1 MTALFNVMS
10 KDVEGMREKADQHDH
25 HTSSTACIDI
35 PKETEIHCLQLLPLE
50 ELVPLSQTLI
60 SPPLAR
66 LLNLKSPTPPS
77 TQPVLRRASAIE
89 PFHFH
94 YVELQQMQQLQEDDS
109 VRGAEADDRP
119 KYNVEDPCRRHH
131 MLTGGSF
138 FQLDGKA
145 DFTMPAGLKRSYV
158 NAGLPEGYGMQLSDG
173 TDGADGNDDQT
184 DGFGMNQLVEREN
197 SSNSGDGGTGSGG
210 GGAGSSGAR
219 TLKRPR
225 LVWTP
230 QLHKRFVD
238 AVSQLGIKN
247 AVPKTIMQLMNVE
260 GLTRENVASHLQK
273 YRLYLRRV
281 QQGSLFSSCGNS
293 PTKSILGGLDHPH
306 HHSLIGAPHMLPV
319 GSNADHLFS
328 STDIPNSTNMVST
341 NHHQHNHSLHRLPG
355 PINHLVMPQH
365 TPSLLLQPVPQ
376 HQFNQAMAVVKS
388 PPSFNLSQ
396 HLNDPRHSLVNTL
409 RSPIKKTAWTS
420 PHASLKDINAVHYME
435 NHGAPAAGGSSPPQ
449 RALTLFP
456 H

>member
-10 KDVEGMREKADQHDH
+10 KDVEGMREKADRHDH
-25 HTSSTACIDI
+25 HTSTAWIDN

-66 LLNLKSPTPPS
+66 LLNLNTSTPLS
-77 TQPVLRRASAIE
+77 TQPAVLRRASANE
-89 PFHFH
+89 PFHSH
-94 YVELQQMQQLQEDDS
+94 YVELQQMQQLQEDDHA
-109 VRGAEADDRP
+109 VRGAEADDGP
-119 KYNVEDPCRRHH
+119 KYNVEDPYRRHH
-131 MLTGGSF
+131 MLT
-138 FQLDGKA
+138 
-145 DFTMPAGLKRSYV
+145 
-158 NAGLPEGYGMQLSDG
+158 GLPEGYGMQLSDG

-184 DGFGMNQLVEREN
+184 EGFGMNQLVEREN

-210 GGAGSSGAR
+210 GAAGSSGAR

-247 AVPKTIMQLMNVE
+247 AVPKTIMHLMNVE

-306 HHSLIGAPHMLPV
+306 HHPLIGASHMLPV
-319 GSNADHLFS
+319 GSSTDHLFS
-328 STDIPNSTNMVST
+328 STEIPNSTNMVST

-365 TPSLLLQPVPQ
+365 TPGLLLQPVPQ

-396 HLNDPRHSLVNTL
+396 HLNDPRHSLANTL
-409 RSPIKKTAWTS
+409 NSPIKKAAWIS

-449 RALTLFP
+449 QALTLFP